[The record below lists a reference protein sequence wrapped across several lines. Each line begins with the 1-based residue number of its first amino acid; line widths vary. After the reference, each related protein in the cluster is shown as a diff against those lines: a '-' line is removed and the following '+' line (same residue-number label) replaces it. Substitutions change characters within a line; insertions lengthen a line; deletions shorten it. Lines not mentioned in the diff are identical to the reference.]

1 MYIFFLSVITYLLLA
16 WSGDGISLAEIVIAL
31 LLGCVLFLVT
41 RAFFDT
47 KLKFSPGVSL
57 IRTGRFLHYCFGPFL
72 LALIKANLHV
82 AKLVIT
88 GKIRPGIVKVPA
100 DGLGDGGITLL
111 ANSIT
116 LTPGTLSVDVDEDD
130 RALYVHC
137 IDLSGPEP
145 TPEEI
150 YGSFADWARRI
161 TQ

>member
-1 MYIFFLSVITYLLLA
+1 MCIFFLSVITYLLLA
-16 WSGDGISLAEIVIAL
+16 WSGGGISFAEIVITL
-31 LLGCVLFLVT
+31 LLGSVLFLVGRSFFGVT
-41 RAFFDT
+41 RP
-47 KLKFSPGVSL
+47 FSSSMNLV
-57 IRTGRFLHYCFGPFL
+57 RWGRFLHYFFGPFMVA
-72 LALIKANLHV
+72 LAKANLHV

-88 GKIRPGIVKVPA
+88 GKINPGIVKVPTE
-100 DGLGDGGITLL
+100 GLGDGGITLL

-116 LTPGTLSVDVDEDD
+116 LTPGTLSVDVDEDE

-145 TPEEI
+145 APEEV

>member
-1 MYIFFLSVITYLLLA
+1 MCIFFLSVITYLFLA
-16 WSGDGISLAEIVIAL
+16 WSGDGISLTEVVIAL
-31 LLGCVLFLVT
+31 LLGGVLFLVE
-41 RAFFDT
+41 RSFFGGGRSMG
-47 KLKFSPGVSL
+47 LGASL
-57 IRTGRFLHYCFGPFL
+57 VRGGRFLHYFFGPFMVA
-72 LALIKANLHV
+72 LAKANVHV

-100 DGLGDGGITLL
+100 EGLGDGGITLL

-137 IDLSGPEP
+137 IDLSSPDP
-145 TPEEI
+145 DPKEI